1 MNIPSLAIKNHQFTL
16 VVILLLVALGVASL
30 ATMPRSEDPQFDF
43 PMTMTSV
50 VYPGTNPIDMEKL
63 VVDPIE
69 DAINELDDIHLIR
82 TDIEDGIAI
91 IQTEFIYGSDPD
103 EKYDDVVAA
112 IATIRDDLPSNIR
125 RIKTDKISPADI
137 NIFQLAVT
145 SPIAS
150 YGELKRVAELVESRF
165 ERVSDVKRVEV
176 KAYPEQQVQVKADL
190 IRLAAFDISLTELA
204 QALRSSAANIPG
216 GHINIG
222 QRRFTVQTSGDFNS
236 LDEIKRT
243 IVHSS
248 GDHVVHIEDVA
259 EVAFGDEIP
268 SYLARYQGTRS
279 VFVSVIQ
286 RKGSNIFNVTKALNE
301 TVDALKPSLPE
312 NVRLETVLDQS
323 HSVDERVS
331 GFFSNLLQG
340 LLLVGITSILV
351 LGFRASFVVVL
362 AIPMSILIGL
372 GWLDLAGFG
381 IQQMS
386 IAGLVIALGLLVDN
400 AIVVTENV
408 GRFLRDGHDRL
419 TSAIKGSS
427 QVAWAV
433 ISGTLTTILS
443 FFPILLLPSH
453 SGTFIRSMPVTVV
466 ITLTASLVIALLLT
480 PLLASRFLKQSPCKA
495 SSTTPSSTPT
505 STSTSTSF
513 DDEFKDSPW
522 LLKQVQRFARG
533 PYHRMLSFSLRRPW
547 IIMTIS
553 IMILVSSLSLIKS
566 VGVSMFPKAEKPQIL
581 VNIETAE
588 GSSFDKTYALA
599 VDVEKIVAK
608 HPEVI
613 SVTTNIGKGNPRIY
627 YNITPKREV
636 PNYAQIFVQLENTGD
651 YQDVD
656 AFIATLREE
665 FKALPASRVTV
676 QEFMQGPPYVAP
688 ISIRIMGDDLDALR
702 TVAVDIE
709 HIVKETTGTVNVDN
723 PVARHKVDVRIRIN
737 RDKAAL
743 LNIPIQTIDQ
753 AIRTALVGQT
763 VGAYR
768 DEQGEDYDIVIRR
781 AGSKKPHFDA
791 LREVN
796 LKSPT
801 GGMVLLDHLVDIEM
815 ESIIPRFQ
823 HHNLE
828 RMARVTSDVETGYQT
843 EQVTNNII
851 EKLDQYTWPEGVKY
865 LIGGEQENRKK
876 SFGGMLQALI
886 LALVGIFA
894 VLVLQFRS
902 FIQPLIIFAAIPF
915 AITGAILGLWI
926 TGYTFSFT
934 AFVGLTSLVGI
945 VVNNS
950 IILVDYA
957 NQIRASSRKN
967 SGIETKKDISNA
979 IIESGK
985 TRLLPILLTTLTTI
999 GGLLPLTLSG
1009 SSMWSPMGWA
1019 IIGGLIVSTLLTLL
1033 VVPILYQWLTKPEI
1047 ITPDIY

>member
-1 MNIPSLAIKNHQFTL
+1 MNIPALAIKNHQFTL
-16 VVILLLVALGVASL
+16 VVILLLVALGAASL
-30 ATMPRSEDPQFDF
+30 ANMPRSEDPQFDF

-69 DAINELDDIHLIR
+69 DAINELEDIHLIR

-125 RIKTDKISPADI
+125 RLKTNKISPADI
-137 NIFQLAVT
+137 NIFQLAIT
-145 SPIAS
+145 SPTAS
-150 YGELKRVAELVESRF
+150 YGELKRVAEHVESRL

-176 KAYPEQQVQVKADL
+176 KAYPDQQVQIKADL
-190 IRLAAFDISLTELA
+190 IRLAAFDISLSELA

-222 QRRFTVQTSGDFNS
+222 QRRFTVQTSGDYNS
-236 LDEIKRT
+236 LDEIRRT
-243 IVHSS
+243 IIHSS
-248 GDHVVHIEDVA
+248 GDHVVYVEDVA
-259 EVAFGDEIP
+259 DVSFGDEIP

-286 RKGSNIFNVTKALNE
+286 RKGSNIFSVTKALNE
-301 TVDALKPSLPE
+301 SVDLLKQSLPE
-312 NVRLETVLDQS
+312 NIKIETVIDQS

-419 TSAIKGSS
+419 SSAIKGSS

-453 SGTFIRSMPVTVV
+453 SGTFLRSMPVTVI

-480 PLLASRFLKQSPCKA
+480 PLLASRFLKQSPCKT
-495 SSTTPSSTPT
+495 STTTSSET
-505 STSTSTSF
+505 SAEASF
-513 DDEFKDSPW
+513 DEEFKDSPW

-553 IMILVSSLSLIKS
+553 LVILVSSLSLIKS

-599 VDVEKIVAK
+599 VDVEHIVAK

-636 PNYAQIFVQLENTGD
+636 PNYAQLFVQLKNTGN

-709 HIVKETTGTVNVDN
+709 SIVKETTGTINVDN

-781 AGSKKPHFDA
+781 AGSQKPHFDA

-828 RMARVTSDVETGYQT
+828 RMARVTSDVETGHQT

-851 EKLDQYTWPEGVKY
+851 EKLDRYPWPEGVKY
-865 LIGGEQENRKK
+865 LVGGEQENRKK
-876 SFGGMLQALI
+876 SFGGMFQALLI
-886 LALVGIFA
+886 ALLGIFA

-915 AITGAILGLWI
+915 AITGAIFGLWI

-934 AFVGLTSLVGI
+934 ALVGLTSLIGI

-957 NQIRASSRKN
+957 NQIRTTARQKY
-967 SGIETKKDISNA
+967 GIETKKDISNA

-1033 VVPILYQWLTKPEI
+1033 VVPILYQWLTKPETI
-1047 ITPDIY
+1047 

>member
-16 VVILLLVALGVASL
+16 VVILLLVALGTASL
-30 ATMPRSEDPQFDF
+30 LNMPRSEDPQFDF
-43 PMTMTSV
+43 PMTLTSV

-69 DAINELDDIHLIR
+69 DAINELEDIHVIR
-82 TDIEDGIAI
+82 TDIEDGVAI

-112 IATIRDDLPSNIR
+112 IATIRDELPANIR
-125 RIKTDKISPADI
+125 RLKTDKVSPADI
-137 NIFQLAVT
+137 NILQLAVS
-145 SPIAS
+145 SPSAT
-150 YGELKRVAELVESRF
+150 YGDLKLTAERLENRL
-165 ERVSDVKRVEV
+165 ERVSGVKRVEV

-190 IRLAAFDISLTELA
+190 IRLAALDVSLPELE
-204 QALRSSAANIPG
+204 QSLRASAANIPG
-216 GHINIG
+216 GHVNIG
-222 QRRFTVQTSGDFNS
+222 QRRFTVQTSGDFS
-236 LDEIKRT
+236 SIEEIRRT
-243 IVHSS
+243 IVRSS
-248 GDHVVHIEDVA
+248 GDHVVYVQDIADVS
-259 EVAFGDEIP
+259 FGDDLP
-268 SYLARYQGTRS
+268 SYLARHQGVRS
-279 VFVSVIQ
+279 VFVTVIQ

-301 TVDALKPSLPE
+301 EVERFKPSLHE
-312 NVRLETVLDQS
+312 SISIETVVDQS
-323 HSVDERVS
+323 GSVDKRV
-331 GFFSNLLQG
+331 GEFFNNLLQG
-340 LLLVGITSILV
+340 LILVGIATILV
-351 LGFRASFVVVL
+351 LGFRASLVVVL

-372 GWLDLAGFG
+372 GWLDVSGFG

-408 GRFLRDGHDRL
+408 GRFMREGHDRL

-433 ISGTLTTILS
+433 VSGTLTTILA

-466 ITLTASLVIALLLT
+466 ITLIASLVIAVMLT
-480 PLLASRFLKQSPCKA
+480 PLMASRFLKQGQCAKKA
-495 SSTTPSSTPT
+495 THQGCEFGEDTPDQSA
-505 STSTSTSF
+505 
-513 DDEFKDSPW
+513 PW
-522 LLKQVQRFARG
+522 ALKQIHRFAHG
-533 PYHRMLSFSLRRPW
+533 PYHRMLSFSLKRPW
-547 IIMTIS
+547 V
-553 IMILVSSLSLIKS
+553 IMIISVAVLVSTLSLFKS
-566 VGVSMFPKAEKPQIL
+566 VGVSLFPKAEKPQIL

-599 VDVEKIVAK
+599 VDVEKIIAK
-608 HPEVI
+608 HPQVT
-613 SVTTNIGKGNPRIY
+613 SVTTNIGKGNPRVY

-636 PNYAQIFVQLENTGD
+636 PNYAQIYVQLDDTGV
-651 YQDVD
+651 YQDVET
-656 AFIATLREE
+656 FISVLRNE
-665 FKALPASRVTV
+665 FKALPAARVTV

-688 ISIRIMGDDLDALR
+688 IAVRVTGDDLEALR
-702 TVAVDIE
+702 TVAIDIE
-709 HIVKETTGTVNVDN
+709 NLVKQTPGTVNVDN
-723 PVARHKVDVRIRIN
+723 PVARHKVDIRININ
-737 RDKAAL
+737 RDKAARL
-743 LNIPIQTIDQ
+743 QIPIQSIDQ

-763 VGAYR
+763 IGSYR
-768 DEQGEDYDIVIRR
+768 DEQGEDYDIVIRS
-781 AGSKKPHFDA
+781 AGSERPHFDA
-791 LREVN
+791 LRDVN

-801 GGMVLLDHLVDIEM
+801 GGMIMLGHLVEIEM
-815 ESIIPRFQ
+815 KSIIPRFQ

-828 RMARVTSDVETGYQT
+828 RMARVTADVDTGFQT
-843 EQVTNNII
+843 EPVTNEII
-851 EKLDQYTWPEGVKY
+851 AKLDQYDWPDGVHY
-865 LIGGEQENRKK
+865 IIGGEQENRKE

-886 LALVGIFA
+886 IALLGIFA

-915 AITGAILGLWI
+915 AITGAILGLWV

-957 NQIRASSRKN
+957 NQIRGA
-967 SGIETKKDISNA
+967 TKIKVESKQDIANA

-985 TRLLPILLTTLTTI
+985 TRLLPILLTTMTTI

-1019 IIGGLIVSTLLTLL
+1019 IIGGLVVSTVLTLL
-1033 VVPILYQWLTKPEI
+1033 VVPVLYQWLSKPQ
-1047 ITPDIY
+1047 TQP

>member
-16 VVILLLVALGVASL
+16 VVILLLVALGAASL
-30 ATMPRSEDPQFDF
+30 ANMPRSEDPQFDF
-43 PMTMTSV
+43 PMTMTSI

-69 DAINELDDIHLIR
+69 DAINELEDIHLIR
-82 TDIEDGIAI
+82 TDIEDGIAV

-125 RIKTDKISPADI
+125 RLKTDKISPADI

-145 SPIAS
+145 SSTAS
-150 YGELKRVAELVESRF
+150 YGELKLVAEQVEARL

-236 LDEIKRT
+236 LDEIRRT
-243 IVHSS
+243 IIHSS
-248 GDHVVHIEDVA
+248 GDHVVYVEDVA

-268 SYLARYQGTRS
+268 SYLARHQGTRS

-301 TVDALKPSLPE
+301 TVDNLKKSLPE
-312 NVRLETVLDQS
+312 NISLETVIDQS

-331 GFFSNLLQG
+331 GFFSSLLQG

-419 TSAIKGSS
+419 SSAIKGSS

-480 PLLASRFLKQSPCKA
+480 PLLASRVLKQSSCKGVVK
-495 SSTTPSSTPT
+495 SV
-505 STSTSTSF
+505 

-553 IMILVSSLSLIKS
+553 LVILVSSLSLIKS

-599 VDVEKIVAK
+599 VDVEQIVAK

-636 PNYAQIFVQLENTGD
+636 PNYAQLFVQLENTGD

-656 AFIATLREE
+656 AFIATLRKE

-709 HIVKETTGTVNVDN
+709 KIVKETTGTVNVDN

-796 LKSPT
+796 LKPPT

-828 RMARVTSDVETGYQT
+828 RMARVTSDVEAGYQT

-851 EKLDQYTWPEGVKY
+851 EKLDQYPWPEGVKY
-865 LIGGEQENRKK
+865 LVGGEQENRKQ
-876 SFGGMLQALI
+876 SFGGMLQALLI
-886 LALVGIFA
+886 ALLGIFA

-915 AITGAILGLWI
+915 AITGAIFGLWI

-957 NQIRASSRKN
+957 NQIRASAKQKY
-967 SGIETKKDISNA
+967 GIETKKDIANA
-979 IIESGK
+979 ITESGK

-1033 VVPILYQWLTKPEI
+1033 VVPILYQWLTKPESI
-1047 ITPDIY
+1047 

>member
-1 MNIPSLAIKNHQFTL
+1 M
-16 VVILLLVALGVASL
+16 
-30 ATMPRSEDPQFDF
+30 
-43 PMTMTSV
+43 
-50 VYPGTNPIDMEKL
+50 
-63 VVDPIE
+63 
-69 DAINELDDIHLIR
+69 
-82 TDIEDGIAI
+82 
-91 IQTEFIYGSDPD
+91 
-103 EKYDDVVAA
+103 
-112 IATIRDDLPSNIR
+112 
-125 RIKTDKISPADI
+125 
-137 NIFQLAVT
+137 
-145 SPIAS
+145 
-150 YGELKRVAELVESRF
+150 
-165 ERVSDVKRVEV
+165 
-176 KAYPEQQVQVKADL
+176 
-190 IRLAAFDISLTELA
+190 
-204 QALRSSAANIPG
+204 
-216 GHINIG
+216 
-222 QRRFTVQTSGDFNS
+222 
-236 LDEIKRT
+236 
-243 IVHSS
+243 
-248 GDHVVHIEDVA
+248 
-259 EVAFGDEIP
+259 
-268 SYLARYQGTRS
+268 
-279 VFVSVIQ
+279 
-286 RKGSNIFNVTKALNE
+286 TKALNE
-301 TVDALKPSLPE
+301 AVDTLKLSLPE
-312 NVRLETVLDQS
+312 NIKIETVIDQS

-340 LLLVGITSILV
+340 LLLVGITCILV

-419 TSAIKGSS
+419 SSAIKGSS

-466 ITLTASLVIALLLT
+466 ITLTASLLIALLLT
-480 PLLASRFLKQSPCKA
+480 PLLASRFLKQSSCKT
-495 SSTTPSSTPT
+495 STTPTPT
-505 STSTSTSF
+505 TTPSATPKDAAI
-513 DDEFKDSPW
+513 DDEFTDSPW
-522 LLKQVQRFARG
+522 LLKQVQHFARG

-547 IIMTIS
+547 VIMTIS
-553 IMILVSSLSLIKS
+553 LAILMSSLSLIKS

-588 GSSFDKTYALA
+588 GTSFDKTYALA

-636 PNYAQIFVQLENTGD
+636 PNYAQLFVQLNNTGD

-665 FKALPASRVTV
+665 FKTLPASRVTV

-702 TVAVDIE
+702 TVAVNIE
-709 HIVKETTGTVNVDN
+709 NIVKETTGTVNVDN

-781 AGSKKPHFDA
+781 AGSQKPHFDA

-851 EKLDQYTWPEGVKY
+851 EKLDQYPWPEGVKY
-865 LIGGEQENRKK
+865 LVGGEQENRKE

-886 LALVGIFA
+886 IALLGIFA

-902 FIQPLIIFAAIPF
+902 FVQPLIIFAAIPF
-915 AITGAILGLWI
+915 AVTGAIFGLWI

-957 NQIRASSRKN
+957 NQIRATARKKY
-967 SGIETKKDISNA
+967 GIETKKDISNA

-1033 VVPILYQWLTKPEI
+1033 VVPILYQWLTKPEA
-1047 ITPDIY
+1047 T